1 MDLGH
6 VNYNRLIDIAENF
19 DENFGARCLCADGE
33 RAIPVDE
40 VIDKIE
46 SGLDELQRHVRKL
59 ETELERR
66 KHRVDIERSPPHFS
80 LERGELS
87 GLKRDDE
94 RLPPLGI
101 SLVRGEQ
108 DSASRPAGV
117 PSGEDTAS
125 LLARLKSEYELSQG
139 NETIAMPRSLNRGS
153 LPGMRSEDGHDVTPY
168 ASPPSLLRKRSLKPE
183 LPSLAVRKGSVT
195 SESDFRHFTL
205 QFSGLS
211 NGLNSNDAVDTRLN
225 GRPMDDYELVFR
237 TDFLPRKD
245 STSLIQI
252 AAGDF
257 FVHSDL
263 LKRYKLGKV
272 IGRGSSSVVKLATE
286 AINSR
291 GREVAIKM
299 ISKKGPHYNERAVA
313 REVFIWRLLME
324 TGGHENIVNMYEV
337 GEDESRVYLTMEC
350 LTGGPLQD
358 LLVTNRDLRE
368 DKVASIA
375 QQMLESVKRCH
386 DLRIV
391 HRDIKPENYVF
402 SSENWEESK
411 LALTDF
417 GISFYSVDPNAL
429 CSTQVGTPLYVAPE
443 VLYREP
449 YGAEADI
456 WSIGVIIH
464 ILLRGQPPFE
474 QGTDGELQTLL
485 KQIKYQTVKFDGP
498 SWIFVSDN
506 AKNFLTG
513 LLQKDPQKRLTA
525 AEALK
530 HPWIVHT
537 AKHRTPSNAAIANA
551 RLNIGAFFCKKAL
564 DDGYPCGHMHE

>member
-1 MDLGH
+1 MELGE
-6 VNYNRLIDIAENF
+6 VSYSRLFDIAENF
-19 DENFGARCLCADGE
+19 DKSLRERCVEDGE
-33 RAIPVDE
+33 GGIPVDE

-46 SGLDELQRHVRKL
+46 IGLDELQSHVRKL

-66 KHRVDIERSPPHFS
+66 KPRVDIERSPPLFS

-87 GLKRDDE
+87 SLKREDE

-108 DSASRPAGV
+108 DLASRPAGV
-117 PSGEDTAS
+117 PSSEDATS
-125 LLARLKSEYELSQG
+125 LIARLRTEYEFSQG
-139 NETIAMPRSLNRGS
+139 AEPISMPRSLTRGS
-153 LPGMRSEDGHDVTPY
+153 LPGMRSEDGHDVTQY
-168 ASPPSLLRKRSLKPE
+168 ASPPSLLRKRSLKTE

-211 NGLNSNDAVDTRLN
+211 NGLNSNETVDTRLN
-225 GRPMDDYELVFR
+225 REPTNDYDLIFR
-237 TDFLPRKD
+237 TEFLPQKD

-263 LKRYKLGKV
+263 LKRYQLGKV

-286 AINSR
+286 ALNSR

-313 REVFIWRLLME
+313 REIFIWRLLME

-358 LLVTNRDLRE
+358 LLVTSRDLRE

-411 LALTDF
+411 LTLTDF

-506 AKNFLTG
+506 AKKFLTG
-513 LLQKDPQKRLTA
+513 LLQKV
-525 AEALK
+525 
-530 HPWIVHT
+530 HPGRQV
-537 AKHRTPSNAAIANA
+537 
-551 RLNIGAFFCKKAL
+551 LV
-564 DDGYPCGHMHE
+564 

>member
-1 MDLGH
+1 
-6 VNYNRLIDIAENF
+6 
-19 DENFGARCLCADGE
+19 
-33 RAIPVDE
+33 
-40 VIDKIE
+40 
-46 SGLDELQRHVRKL
+46 
-59 ETELERR
+59 
-66 KHRVDIERSPPHFS
+66 
-80 LERGELS
+80 
-87 GLKRDDE
+87 
-94 RLPPLGI
+94 
-101 SLVRGEQ
+101 
-108 DSASRPAGV
+108 
-117 PSGEDTAS
+117 
-125 LLARLKSEYELSQG
+125 
-139 NETIAMPRSLNRGS
+139 
-153 LPGMRSEDGHDVTPY
+153 
-168 ASPPSLLRKRSLKPE
+168 
-183 LPSLAVRKGSVT
+183 
-195 SESDFRHFTL
+195 
-205 QFSGLS
+205 
-211 NGLNSNDAVDTRLN
+211 
-225 GRPMDDYELVFR
+225 MDDYELVFR

-551 RLNIGAFFCKKAL
+551 RLNIGAFFARKRWTVRRL
-564 DDGYPCGHMHE
+564 EGSRG